1 MSRIGKKNIIIPTDV
16 SLNIEGTNL
25 SVMGKFGKLERKINE
40 NITLEL
46 LNNELR
52 VSKKNDEKFSRSA
65 QGLFCVLIN
74 NMILGVTKK
83 FSKILIAEGVGYKF
97 QLDQGDKKKV
107 ILSMGYSHPV
117 VINLP
122 EDITVTI
129 ESPTRISVSGIDKER
144 VGLFAAKIRDVRP
157 PEPYKGKGILY
168 DGEKILRKVGK
179 TGKK

>member
-1 MSRIGKKNIIIPTDV
+1 MSRIGKKNISIPVDV
-16 SLNIEGTNL
+16 SLKIEGSNL
-25 SVMGKFGKLERKINE
+25 SIMGKFGKLEKKINE

-46 LNNELR
+46 LDNQLR
-52 VSKKNDEKFSRSA
+52 VVKKNDEKSSRSA

-83 FSKILIAEGVGYKF
+83 FSKILVAEGVGYKF
-97 QLDQGDKKKV
+97 QLDQIDKKKL

-117 VINLP
+117 IINLP

-129 ESPTRISVSGIDKER
+129 ESPTRISISGIDKER

-168 DGEKILRKVGK
+168 EGEKILRKVGK